1 MNTESDTRATTV
13 TWPQAGSDRP
23 FDPGLWN
30 HPALALYLSEEV
42 ERAPQSIPKK
52 LYLVPTPNTYA
63 GESDDR
69 DFAPQP
75 SSAAELPHLDDWVER
90 FVISIVEIWGGRRHP
105 MQLARWCHRSVHAQL
120 VRKSGSMKEIPRVR
134 KIYLSEPIDGVCEST
149 VTLRI
154 NERVR
159 SLALRF
165 EGVDKRWLCT
175 EMILL

>member
-1 MNTESDTRATTV
+1 MNNDATTPATVV

-23 FDPGLWN
+23 FDPELWS
-30 HPALALYLSEEV
+30 HPALALYLPQE
-42 ERAPQSIPKK
+42 APPLSKSTSRK

-63 GESDDR
+63 GESIDR

-75 SSAAELPHLDDWVER
+75 SPAADLPQLQEWVER

-175 EMILL
+175 EMVLL